1 MKKLITILS
10 FLILSS
16 QVLAQADYNS
26 WVLEAIERMP
36 KAGGYELTSRPV
48 KKMRDAFSW
57 SDETKGQLL
66 LDPKSA
72 TPSYCTT
79 ATYMVFYQVL
89 FRYWQEAQASADI
102 LVLERLKPNLERDG
116 LRIWGRWNSNGP
128 GNAKFFHDTGLGVS
142 FDDPNHARP
151 GDFLKIFWNME
162 VGKKER
168 GHTVI
173 FLGHKNGSI
182 TFWGSSKST
191 NGYGVKTVT
200 RSEYGRLLF
209 SRLTAPENA
218 SEIASIP
225 EDDEFLASMLTRIS
239 SWDEVRAVSGF

>member
-1 MKKLITILS
+1 MKILT
-10 FLILSS
+10 LILCLGLIPFAYP
-16 QVLAQADYNS
+16 QTDYNT
-26 WVLEAIERMP
+26 WVLETIEKMP
-36 KAGGYELTSRPV
+36 KAGGYELTSTPV
-48 KKMRDAFSW
+48 KRLRDAFTWEDDNQSN
-57 SDETKGQLL
+57 LV
-66 LDPKSA
+66 LDARKT

-79 ATYMVFYQVL
+79 ATYVVFFQVL
-89 FRYWQEAQASADI
+89 QRYWSERNEAMDF

-128 GNAKFFHDTGLGVS
+128 GSAKFFNDARLGEN
-142 FDDPNHARP
+142 FDDPNLARP

-173 FLGHKNGSI
+173 FLGHKNGAI

-191 NGYGVKTVT
+191 NGYGVKTVS

-209 SRLTAPENA
+209 SRLTSPENA
-218 SEIASIP
+218 PAIAALP
-225 EDDEFLASMLTRIS
+225 EDDEFLASMLSRVS
-239 SWDEVRAVSGF
+239 SWAEVREVSGF

>member
-1 MKKLITILS
+1 MKTSLIFAL
-10 FLILSS
+10 FLISTLS
-16 QVLAQADYNS
+16 LAQTDYNK
-26 WVLEAIERMP
+26 WVLESIDNMP
-36 KAGGYELTSRPV
+36 KAGGYELTSMPV

-57 SDETKGQLL
+57 SDESKSQLL
-66 LDPKSA
+66 LNPSGA

-89 FRYWQEAQASADI
+89 FRHWTESQASTDS

-128 GNAKFFHDTGLGVS
+128 GNAKFFHDTGLGIN
-142 FDDPNHARP
+142 FDDPNLARP

-173 FLGHKNGSI
+173 FLGYKNGSV

-191 NGYGVKTVT
+191 KGYGVKTVS

-209 SRLTAPENA
+209 SRLTMPENA
-218 SEIASIP
+218 SMIANLP